1 MLAEAPENIPLRIIH
16 RAALD
21 NHAVLFRFRQAA
33 EPYLQRLEGQ
43 NAPIQGITDPYKE
56 LRWALER
63 LAGAFRLIARKG
75 YLEGAA
81 GHISLRDPQ
90 ASTTLT
96 STSTPHCTRPT
107 PTSTQ
112 HAIPTVS
119 TEKPGLAS
127 VYDMFGR
134 VAFEANE
141 GERIVAALGNMR
153 CAALKDHGLLTT
165 GKTVGEM
172 AFLYSLM
179 ENSCRVQ
186 LLAEAAAASE
196 IEKHICSQEEAEYT
210 YRITTPEAM
219 LLEFQPD
226 YEFKLAVSGE
236 FF

>member
-1 MLAEAPENIPLRIIH
+1 MQTTITVVIIPDKVSFPTTSNERPEKASSGATI
-16 RAALD
+16 
-21 NHAVLFRFRQAA
+21 
-33 EPYLQRLEGQ
+33 GQ

-56 LRWALER
+56 
-63 LAGAFRLIARKG
+63 LIARKG

-81 GHISLRDPQ
+81 GHISLRDPDLVQVNMKGEIGGGNHASINNADFNIHSALHQ
-90 ASTTLT
+90 AYPDVNAACHSHTLEMLNQDA
-96 STSTPHCTRPT
+96 CTFYNN
-107 PTSTQ
+107 
-112 HAIPTVS
+112 H
-119 TEKPGLAS
+119 K

-153 CAALKDHGLLTT
+153 CAVLKDHGLLTT

-210 YRITTPEAM
+210 YRITTPEA
-219 LLEFQPD
+219 
-226 YEFKLAVSGE
+226 YVVGVSA
-236 FF
+236 